1 MHRWNQEKIQR
12 IQNQELSPEI
22 YLWKGVFTQALSDA
36 TYDGFRLDYLHW
48 KRRAMVWLTSYSK
61 DFQMVMMFAEY
72 EPAYM
77 FGKLTK
83 ANKEGYFI
91 MTEEQNN
98 ILCKIVEYKP
108 KVKYKPRFKLKF

>member
-1 MHRWNQEKIQR
+1 
-12 IQNQELSPEI
+12 
-22 YLWKGVFTQALSDA
+22 
-36 TYDGFRLDYLHW
+36 
-48 KRRAMVWLTSYSK
+48 
-61 DFQMVMMFAEY
+61 MVMMYAEY